1 MDIHEY
7 QAKEILSGYGVKIAE
22 GGLAYSPADAVQRA
36 REIGGNVWA
45 VKAQIHS
52 GARGKAGGIKI
63 CKTHE
68 DVEAAAEELLGKR
81 LVTHQTGAAGKVCGR
96 LYIEAGT
103 DIATEL
109 YFCLLVDRSSER
121 IVMVGSA
128 EGGMDIEELAANKPE
143 AITKIY
149 IEPAVGL
156 QDFQAREMA
165 FALGLGPEIMSH
177 AVKTIRGCYR
187 ALRDLDA
194 SMLEINPLVIS
205 KSGELL
211 ALDAK
216 MGFDDNALFRQAKIS
231 ELRDKTQ
238 EDPREMAAADRG
250 LSYVGLD
257 GDIGCMINGAG
268 LAMAT
273 MDMIKL
279 AGGEPANFL
288 DVGGG
293 ASAERTEKAFRLVL
307 ADKGVKAML
316 VNIFAG
322 INRCDW
328 IAEGVVQAVRKID
341 MQIPLIVRLS
351 GTNVEEGRRIIAESG
366 LPIITAETLA
376 EAAEKAVKARNE
388 VVAKEQGAGV

>member
-7 QAKEILSGYGVKIAE
+7 QAKELLSGYGVKIAE
-22 GGLAYSPADAVQRA
+22 GGLAYSPEDAVQRA
-36 REIGGNVWA
+36 REIGGHIWV

-52 GARGKAGGIKI
+52 GARGKAGGIKV
-63 CKTHE
+63 CKTHDE
-68 DVEAAAEELLGKR
+68 VEAAAEALLGKK
-81 LVTHQTGAAGKVCGR
+81 LVTHQTGAAGKVCNR

-103 DIATEL
+103 DIAKEL
-109 YFCLLVDRSSER
+109 YFCFLVDRVSER
-121 IVMVGSA
+121 IVMVGSQD
-128 EGGMDIEELAANKPE
+128 GGMDIEEIAETKPDS
-143 AITKIY
+143 IKKIY

-165 FALGLGPEIMSH
+165 FALGLDAELISH
-177 AVKTIRGCYR
+177 AVKTMKGCYR

-194 SMLEINPLVIS
+194 NMLEINPLTITG
-205 KSGELL
+205 SGELI

-216 MGFDDNALFRQAKIS
+216 MGFDENALFRRQKIA

-238 EDPREMAAADRG
+238 EDPRETAAADRG

-307 ADKGVKAML
+307 ADKNVKAML

-341 MQIPLIVRLS
+341 MKVPLIVRLS

-376 EAAEKAVKARNE
+376 EAAEKAVAARNQ
-388 VVAKEQGAGV
+388 VVANQAAGA

>member
-22 GGLAYSPADAVQRA
+22 GGMAYSPEDAVQRS

-63 CKTHE
+63 CKSDRE
-68 DVEAAAEELLGKR
+68 VEAAAEALLGKR
-81 LVTHQTGAAGKVCGR
+81 LVTHQTGPAGKVCSR
-96 LYIEAGT
+96 LYVEAGT
-103 DIATEL
+103 DIAKEL
-109 YFCLLVDRSSER
+109 YFCFLVDRGSER

-128 EGGMDIEELAANKPE
+128 QGGMEIEELAETNPE

-156 QDFQAREMA
+156 QDYQAREMA
-165 FALGLGPEIMSH
+165 FALGMDAAMLSH
-177 AVKTIRGCYR
+177 AVKTIKGCYR

-194 SMLEINPLVIS
+194 NMLEINPLVITG
-205 KSGELL
+205 SGELL

-216 MGFDDNALFRQAKIS
+216 MGFDDNALFRQPKVA

-238 EDPREMAAADRG
+238 EDAREMAAADRG

-307 ADKGVKAML
+307 ADENVKAML

-328 IAEGVVQAVRKID
+328 IAEGVVEAVKKID
-341 MQIPLIVRLS
+341 MKIPLIVRLS
-351 GTNVEEGRRIIAESG
+351 GTNVEEGCRIIAESG

-376 EAAEKAVKARNE
+376 EAAEKAVQARNE
-388 VVAKEQGAGV
+388 AVAKAG

>member
-7 QAKEILSGYGVKIAE
+7 QAKQLLAEYGIKIAE
-22 GGLAYSPADAVQRA
+22 GGLAYSPADAVQRS
-36 REIGGNVWA
+36 REIGGRVWA

-52 GARGKAGGIKI
+52 GARGKAGGINI
-63 CKTHE
+63 CKSHDQVAE
-68 DVEAAAEELLGKR
+68 AAEELLGKR
-81 LVTHQTGAAGKVCGR
+81 LVTHQTGPAGKVCLR
-96 LYIEAGT
+96 LYVEAGT
-103 DIATEL
+103 DIAKEL
-109 YFCLLVDRSSER
+109 YLSFLVDRAQEC

-128 EGGMDIEELAANKPE
+128 EGGMDIEELAETRPE
-143 AITKIY
+143 AINKIY
-149 IEPAVGL
+149 IDPSVGL

-165 FALGLGPEIMSH
+165 FAIGLEADHIQH
-177 AVKTIRGCYR
+177 AVKLIQGCYR
-187 ALRDLDA
+187 AMRDLDA
-194 SMLEINPLVIS
+194 NMIEINPLVLS
-205 KSGELL
+205 SHGELL

-216 MGFDDNALFRQAKIS
+216 MGFDDNALFRRQKIS

-279 AGGEPANFL
+279 SGGEPANFL

-293 ASAERTEKAFRLVL
+293 ASAERTEKAFRMVL
-307 ADKGVKAML
+307 ADKNVKAML

-341 MQIPLIVRLS
+341 MQVPLIVRLS
-351 GTNVEEGRRIIAESG
+351 GTNVEQGRKIIEDSG
-366 LPIITAETLA
+366 LPIIMANTLA
-376 EAAEKAVKARNE
+376 EAAEKAVQARNE
-388 VVAKEQGAGV
+388 VVARQA

>member
-7 QAKEILSGYGVKIAE
+7 QAKEILSNYGVKIAV
-22 GGLAYSPADAVQRA
+22 GGLAYSPEDAVQRA
-36 REIGGNVWA
+36 REIGGRIWA

-52 GARGKAGGIKI
+52 GGRGKAGGIII
-63 CKTHE
+63 CRSHDE
-68 DVEAAAEELLGKR
+68 VEAAAEALLGKR
-81 LVTHQTGAAGKVCGR
+81 LITHQTGAVGKVCGR
-96 LYIEAGT
+96 LYVEAGT
-103 DIATEL
+103 EITKEM
-109 YFCLLVDRSSER
+109 YFCLLVDRSAER
-121 IVMVGSA
+121 IVMIGSA
-128 EGGMDIEELAANKPE
+128 QGGMEIEELAVTQPD
-143 AITKIY
+143 AIKKIY
-149 IEPAVGL
+149 IDPAVGL
-156 QDFQAREMA
+156 QDYQAREMA
-165 FALGLGPEIMSH
+165 FALQMDADNMSH
-177 AVKTIRGCYR
+177 AVKTIKGCYR

-194 SMLEINPLVIS
+194 NMLEINPLVTTH
-205 KSGELL
+205 SGKLL

-216 MGFDDNALFRQAKIS
+216 MTFDENALFRQLKIS

-238 EDPREMAAADRG
+238 EDPRETAAADRG

-307 ADKGVKAML
+307 ADKNVKAML

-328 IAEGVVQAVRKID
+328 IAEGVVHAVRKLD
-341 MQIPLIVRLS
+341 MKVPLIVRLS
-351 GTNVEEGRRIIAESG
+351 GTNVEEGQRIIAESV
-366 LPIITAETLA
+366 LPSITAETLA
-376 EAAEKAVKARNE
+376 EAAEKAVQARND
-388 VVAKEQGAGV
+388 VVASEA

>member
-7 QAKEILSGYGVKIAE
+7 QAKELLSDYGVKIAE
-22 GGLAYSPADAVQRA
+22 GGLAYSPEDAVQRA
-36 REIGGNVWA
+36 REIGGHIWV

-52 GARGKAGGIKI
+52 GARGKAGGIKV
-63 CKTHE
+63 CKTHDE
-68 DVEAAAEELLGKR
+68 VQAAAEALLGKR
-81 LVTHQTGAAGKVCGR
+81 LVTHQTGAAGKICNR

-103 DIATEL
+103 DIKKEL
-109 YFCLLVDRSSER
+109 YFCFLVDRISER
-121 IVMVGSA
+121 IVMVGSQD
-128 EGGMDIEELAANKPE
+128 GGMDIEEIAETKPDS
-143 AITKIY
+143 IKKIY

-165 FALGLGPEIMSH
+165 FALGLEAELISH
-177 AVKTIRGCYR
+177 AVKTIKGCYR

-194 SMLEINPLVIS
+194 NMLEINPLVITG
-205 KSGELL
+205 SGELI

-216 MGFDDNALFRQAKIS
+216 MGFDENALFRRQKIA

-238 EDPREMAAADRG
+238 EDPRETAAADRG

-307 ADKGVKAML
+307 ADENVKAML

-328 IAEGVVQAVRKID
+328 IAQGVVQAVKNID
-341 MQIPLIVRLS
+341 MKVPLIVRLS

-376 EAAEKAVKARNE
+376 EAAEKAVAARNQ
-388 VVAKEQGAGV
+388 VVANQGA

>member
-7 QAKEILSGYGVKIAE
+7 QAKQLLAEYGIKIAE
-22 GGLAYSPADAVQRA
+22 GGLAYSPADAVQRS
-36 REIGGNVWA
+36 REIGGSVWA

-63 CKTHE
+63 CKSHDQVAE
-68 DVEAAAEELLGKR
+68 AAEELLGKR
-81 LVTHQTGAAGKVCGR
+81 LVTHQTGPAGKVCLR
-96 LYIEAGT
+96 LYVEAGT
-103 DIATEL
+103 DIAKEL
-109 YFCLLVDRSSER
+109 YLSFLVYRAQEC

-128 EGGMDIEELAANKPE
+128 EGGMDIEELAETRPE
-143 AITKIY
+143 AINKIY
-149 IEPAVGL
+149 IDPSVGL

-165 FALGLGPEIMSH
+165 FAIGLEADHIQH
-177 AVKTIRGCYR
+177 AVKLIQGCYR
-187 ALRDLDA
+187 AMRDLDA
-194 SMLEINPLVIS
+194 NMIEINPLVLS
-205 KSGELL
+205 SHGELL

-216 MGFDDNALFRQAKIS
+216 MGFDDNALFRRQKIS

-279 AGGEPANFL
+279 SGGEPANFL

-293 ASAERTEKAFRLVL
+293 ASAERTEKAFRMVL
-307 ADKGVKAML
+307 ADKNVKAML

-341 MQIPLIVRLS
+341 MQVPLIVRLS
-351 GTNVEEGRRIIAESG
+351 GTNVEQGRKIIEDSG
-366 LPIITAETLA
+366 LPIIMANTLA
-376 EAAEKAVKARNE
+376 EAAEKAVQARNE
-388 VVAKEQGAGV
+388 VVARQA